1 MRNNKTR
8 TSKKITTI
16 TDILAQDNI
25 NAVMEKAH
33 NEKPEMANLI
43 VIYIDRDGNTN
54 WHISEDTKSSQA
66 VYALEIVKND
76 ILNEN
81 AEP

>member
-1 MRNNKTR
+1 MRSNKAR
-8 TSKKITTI
+8 ISKKITTI
-16 TDILAQDNI
+16 TDILTQDNI
-25 NAVMEKAH
+25 NTVMEKAH
-33 NEKPEMANLI
+33 NEKAEMAALI

-54 WHISEDTKSSQA
+54 WHISKDTKSSQA

-81 AEP
+81 GEP